1 VVIVPFPFPCTMANR
16 TAPQLVLLIEMMQ
29 SALPED
35 VLLSASPGN
44 SPQVEVLATCLR
56 CVRQELNSKS
66 EVVEQRLQ
74 QLKRGDGECVE
85 GGGSVESGGSGG
97 GSHTRL
103 ESQTN
108 TAITTLMHKFT

>member
-1 VVIVPFPFPCTMANR
+1 MANR

-74 QLKRGDGECVE
+74 QLKRGDGERVE
-85 GGGSVESGGSGG
+85 GGGSVESGG